1 MPYPLLLEDS
11 SRISRRRRRR
21 EELLECFR
29 LLREGD
35 ANDRELAQRLS
46 TDQRAPLQELSGI
59 YNTHRQQEM
68 VPPSQHFRH
77 YSNTLFVDTRTDS
90 TMQHEAK
97 RRRVT
102 CTPSIVTKPTTQ
114 HDIHPPATTKPS
126 EHKAKKRCVT
136 FAPTIATFST
146 LPQQYEQEGSNERKQ
161 QISNFGSSMNRRYMT
176 ENDFEPAYSRYP
188 RMRASSLALP
198 DLHFAQTNNATA
210 HFGRAAAFPSGPP
223 LREGNAS
230 QQQPY
235 YTSHLA
241 SDLRRP
247 LYSAAN
253 PRMYSF
259 AVDHGKPA
267 SLLPPHP
274 LGNRAAVAAL
284 PPITHGTKRRAL

>member
-46 TDQRAPLQELSGI
+46 ADQRSPLQELSGI
-59 YNTHRQQEM
+59 GNAHRQQEM
-68 VPPSQHFRH
+68 VPPSRNFQH
-77 YSNTLFVDTRTDS
+77 YSTTNHLFVNTTDS

-97 RRRVT
+97 RRRVA
-102 CTPSIVTKPTTQ
+102 CAPSSVTKVTTQ
-114 HDIHPPATTKPS
+114 HDIHSSTTTMKPS
-126 EHKAKKRCVT
+126 EHKAKKRCVS
-136 FAPTIATFST
+136 FAPTIATYST
-146 LPQQYEQEGSNERKQ
+146 LPQQYEEHEGDHERKQ
-161 QISNFGSSMNRRYMT
+161 QIGDSLPSMNRRYMT
-176 ENDFEPAYSRYP
+176 ENGFEPAYSRYP
-188 RMRASSLALP
+188 RMRASGLAIQ
-198 DLHFAQTNNATA
+198 DH
-210 HFGRAAAFPSGPP
+210 HFGRVAPFPS

-235 YTSHLA
+235 TSHLSA
-241 SDLRRP
+241 DLRRP
-247 LYSAAN
+247 LYSAN

-259 AVDHGKPA
+259 SVGHGKPA

-274 LGNRAAVAAL
+274 LGNRSAVAAV
-284 PPITHGTKRRAL
+284 PPITHGTKRRAAL